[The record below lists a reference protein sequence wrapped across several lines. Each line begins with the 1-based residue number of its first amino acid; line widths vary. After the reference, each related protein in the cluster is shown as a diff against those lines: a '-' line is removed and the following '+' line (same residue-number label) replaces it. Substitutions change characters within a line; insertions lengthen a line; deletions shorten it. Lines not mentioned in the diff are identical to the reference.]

1 LNDPQLQSV
10 DSDET
15 PIPDEVGIF
24 PLRNTVVY
32 PYMPHQLTASRQRSL
47 RVLDAAVESDNLIGI
62 FAQRDVGVEEP
73 SKKDLFK
80 VGTIAKIHRLWRMP
94 DGSVRLIVQG
104 LARVAMEEIVQDAP
118 TMRAKIRRLDDKGD
132 VQSTAVEAL
141 SRTVLQQFRTIVEL
155 NPQLPDE
162 LQVVVM
168 NIDHPGRLADFVAYD
183 LELLLEEK
191 QKVLELLEIGKRLE
205 FLTGLLG
212 REQEILEVGVRI
224 QNQVQ
229 EKLGKSQREYYLRE
243 QLKHIQQEL
252 SGNDPLM
259 AEVEELRGQLEKAR
273 LPAEAREAAERE
285 MVRLEQMPVGAPEY
299 SVARTYLDWL
309 LTLPWEVSTDDQV
322 DLKAAAQVLD
332 DDHYG
337 LEKVKE
343 RILEFLAVR
352 RLRQET
358 RGPILCFVGPPG
370 VGKTSLGRSIARA
383 LGRKF
388 VRISLGGVHDEAEIR
403 GHRRTYIGAL
413 PGRIIQGLRKAGANN
428 PVFMLDEIDKVG
440 ADFRGDPAAALLEV
454 LDSEQNST
462 FSDHYLDVPYDLSKV
477 LFITTANLMAPIP
490 PALRDR
496 MEEIPLPGYT
506 PNEKREIANRH
517 LWPRQQVEHGL
528 KKGKVSLEAGV
539 MGRLVGEYTREA
551 GVRQLERQLGAICR
565 KAARRFVEGRR
576 VKMKVR
582 KTDLEEF
589 LGPVFFFPEV
599 AGRRAEVGVV
609 TGLAATAVGGE
620 ILFIE
625 ATRMRGSK
633 KLILT
638 GQLGEVMQESAQTA
652 LSYLQSRAADWAID
666 PDDFVDVDI
675 HLHVPA
681 GATPK
686 EGPSAGVALAVG
698 LTSLFTGKKVKGAV
712 AMTGEITLR
721 GRVLPVGGIRDKVLA
736 AQRAGIRTVILPARN
751 ERDLEEVPQPIRA
764 QMDFRLVEYFD
775 EVYQIIFGKDEKTKS
790 QTAQVKNGKKG
801 TDQANGNG
809 TSKPKTASKKVAN
822 RKKVGIVES
831 RRKKQKNN

>member
-1 LNDPQLQSV
+1 MNDSELQLV
-10 DSDET
+10 ENDET
-15 PIPDEVGIF
+15 PIPDEIGIF
-24 PLRNTVVY
+24 PIRNTVVY

-47 RVLDAAVESDNLIGI
+47 RVLDTAVENDSLIGI
-62 FAQRDVGVEEP
+62 FAQKDMNVEEP
-73 SKKDLFK
+73 NEKDLFN
-80 VGTIAKIHRLWRMP
+80 VGTVAKIHRLWRMP

-104 LARVAMEEIVQDAP
+104 LARIALEEITQENP
-118 TMRAKIRRLDDKGD
+118 NMRAKIRCLDDEGD
-132 VQSTAVEAL
+132 MQSTAVEAL
-141 SRTVLQQFRTIVEL
+141 GRTVLQQFRTIVEL

-183 LELLLEEK
+183 LELPVEEK
-191 QKVLELLEIGKRLE
+191 QKVLELLDIGSRLE
-205 FLTGLLG
+205 FLTTLLG
-212 REQEILEVGVRI
+212 REQEILEVGVGI

-252 SGNDPLM
+252 GANDPLM
-259 AEVEELRGQLEKAR
+259 AEVEELRGQLEQIQ
-273 LPAEAREAAERE
+273 LPVDAREAAERE
-285 MVRLEQMPVGAPEY
+285 LTRLEQMPVGAPEY
-299 SVARTYLDWL
+299 SVSRTYLDWL
-309 LTLPWEVSTDDQV
+309 LTLPWEVSTKDHL
-322 DLKAAAQVLD
+322 DLKVAAQVLN

-343 RILEFLAVR
+343 RILEYLAVR
-352 RLRQET
+352 RLRPES

-454 LDSEQNST
+454 LDPEQNNT
-462 FSDHYLDVPYDLSKV
+462 FADHYLDVPYDLSKV
-477 LFITTANLMAPIP
+477 LFITTANLMTPIP

-496 MEEIPLPGYT
+496 MEEIALPGYT
-506 PNEKREIANRH
+506 PNEKREIAKRH
-517 LWPRQQVEHGL
+517 LWPRQQMEHGL
-528 KKGKVSLEAGV
+528 KTGKVYLESGV
-539 MGRLVGEYTREA
+539 INRLVGEYTREA

-565 KAARRFVEGRR
+565 KSARRFVEGRR
-576 VKMKVR
+576 VKLKVT
-582 KTDLEEF
+582 KKNLEEF
-589 LGPVFFFPEV
+589 LGPVVFFPEV
-599 AGRRAEVGVV
+599 ARRQAEVGVV

-625 ATRMRGSK
+625 ATRMRGNK

-638 GQLGEVMQESAQTA
+638 GQLGDVMQESAQTA
-652 LSYLQSRAADWAID
+652 LSYLQSRATEWEID
-666 PDDFVDVDI
+666 PEDFTDVDI

-686 EGPSAGVALAVG
+686 EGPSAGVAIALG
-698 LTSLFTGKKVKGAV
+698 LTSLFTGKKVKSAV

-751 ERDLEEVPQPIRA
+751 ERDLEEVPELIRA

-775 EVYQIIFGKDEKTKS
+775 EVYQIIFGTEEKNRKPKAKGKRVRQVASKNSVSTVSKKKKVVVKKKS
-790 QTAQVKNGKKG
+790 
-801 TDQANGNG
+801 
-809 TSKPKTASKKVAN
+809 SKPRNSPTSSK
-822 RKKVGIVES
+822 IS
-831 RRKKQKNN
+831 